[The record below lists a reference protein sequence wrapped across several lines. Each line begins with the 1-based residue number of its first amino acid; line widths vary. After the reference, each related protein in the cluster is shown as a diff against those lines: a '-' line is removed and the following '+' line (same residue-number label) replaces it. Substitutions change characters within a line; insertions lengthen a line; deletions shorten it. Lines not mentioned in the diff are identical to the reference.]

1 MTPAQR
7 KSEKLRKEA
16 EEFKE
21 SFESR
26 CFQTH
31 ERAQEKESNRKIACF
46 QKIKKELGMIFGDE
60 FSLYQTGDIQHQFQ
74 NIKFKKG
81 CKICGDSQNVEK
93 RSCGISACKD
103 CRIDDECIICN
114 WLNNYYS
121 MCQGLNGNGG
131 CYGRNYIAPGR
142 ELTKDYHFNNKP
154 ICSSCNFD
162 LPKNEQ
168 TLGFSEDKSKQMQ
181 LALEKSQMEQKE
193 RQVSFQEMNDF
204 QKAQL
209 KADWEKVQ
217 VVVQAVCSKCR
228 QHQVCERVSCQCFPC
243 FMHSFERYDYQ
254 YVSRFLNHKV

>member
-7 KSEKLRKEA
+7 KSEKLRREA

-31 ERAQEKESNRKIACF
+31 ERAQEKESNRKIAWF
-46 QKIKKELGMIFGDE
+46 QKIKKELGTIFGNE
-60 FSLYQTGDIQHQFQ
+60 FSLYHTGDIQHQFQ
-74 NIKFKKG
+74 SIKFKKG
-81 CKICGDSQNVEK
+81 CKTCGDSQNVET
-93 RSCGISACKD
+93 RSCGIYACKD

-114 WLNNYYS
+114 WLNNCYS
-121 MCQGLNGNGG
+121 ICQGLNGNGE

-168 TLGFSEDKSKQMQ
+168 TLGFSEEKSKQMQ
-181 LALEKSQMEQKE
+181 LALEKT
-193 RQVSFQEMNDF
+193 
-204 QKAQL
+204 QL

-228 QHQVCERVSCQCFPC
+228 QHQVCERISCQCFPC

-254 YVSRFLNHKV
+254 YVSRFIKSLS